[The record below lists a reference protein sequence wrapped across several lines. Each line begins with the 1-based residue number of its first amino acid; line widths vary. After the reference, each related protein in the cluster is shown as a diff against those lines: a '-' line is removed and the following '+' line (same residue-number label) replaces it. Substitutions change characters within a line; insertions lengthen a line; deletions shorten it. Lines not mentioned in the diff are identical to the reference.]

1 MSVEL
6 VVAADA
12 ESAARDAARRLA
24 SAAAAGAE
32 IALAG
37 GSTPRRAYELAAALE
52 PDWSRT
58 GVWWGDER
66 CVPPD
71 DERSNFRLAREAL
84 FDRLSRPPRAI
95 NRIRG
100 ELGAEAAAARYD
112 LELRSVVLDLVV
124 LGIGADGH
132 TASLFPG
139 DPAVDERERLAVPVR
154 AADVDRVTLTR
165 PALAPARRL
174 VFLAFG
180 AEKAEAVRRSFADMP
195 ARATPASLVRSARGA
210 TVAIVDRAAAAKL
223 AD

>member
-12 ESAARDAARRLA
+12 ESAARDAAQRLA

-37 GSTPRRAYELAAALE
+37 GSTPRRAYELAAVLE
-52 PDWSRT
+52 PDWSRA

-84 FDRLSRPPRAI
+84 LERLTRPPRAI

-100 ELGAEAAAARYD
+100 EFGAEAAATRYD
-112 LELRSVVLDLVV
+112 LELRSVELGLVV

-132 TASLFPG
+132 TASLFP
-139 DPAVDERERLAVPVR
+139 DAPALDERERLAVPVR
-154 AADVDRVTLTR
+154 AADVERVTLTR
-165 PALAPARRL
+165 PALASARVV

-180 AEKAEAVRRSFADMP
+180 AGKAEAVRRSFADKP
-195 ARATPASLVRSARGA
+195 TRATPASLVRSERGA
-210 TVAIVDRAAAAKL
+210 TVAIIDRAAAANLTK
-223 AD
+223 